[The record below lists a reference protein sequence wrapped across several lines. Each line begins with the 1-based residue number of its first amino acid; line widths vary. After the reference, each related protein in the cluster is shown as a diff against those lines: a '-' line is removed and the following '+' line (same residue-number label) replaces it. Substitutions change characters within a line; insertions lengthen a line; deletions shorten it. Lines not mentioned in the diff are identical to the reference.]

1 MKKIV
6 QKYFFLLVMLGS
18 ISGFMNAQ
26 PSVNN
31 YTQIYLKSREAILYP
46 AAFQEKGFLGFFE
59 NWMAIDRNGSYNSIF
74 RNAAQPTDEMLRAF
88 ENLKTSYE
96 SLLQIHKFNEVALD
110 IWEGHQ
116 TIPVPGGR
124 EDNSLDSADAWL
136 ADDPGFRPFLIDYR
150 LKNPSEA
157 KGTIITIPSI
167 RGAYDELALIAK
179 TFNELGFNVF
189 ALQGRMN
196 TVNRSYY
203 GLQLDAQRAI
213 RYIRF
218 HAKKL
223 GIDPKKI
230 ASIGGSKGNFTHI
243 MTFEYFD
250 KTPAQYATDVLKKPL
265 KDYVCDRIDSVP
277 SNVSALIYSY
287 GSFLLGRNFSA
298 QTIRSSHIYS
308 KQMYDAGYRYPHIVV
323 LAGNYD
329 NMDIPSI
336 PFAINALS
344 DYNRQPDK
352 LYEIGYE
359 VHISDK
365 VEHGFGSG
373 YKYPNL
379 KNLWD
384 AVGVFLEMNLG
395 H

>member
-1 MKKIV
+1 MKSLN
-6 QKYFFLLVMLGS
+6 LLLLLIALGVVIPAS
-18 ISGFMNAQ
+18 SQSNA
-26 PSVNN
+26 PDYKN
-31 YTQIYLKSREAILYP
+31 IYLNARKALLYP
-46 AAFQEKGFLGFFE
+46 AAYKEEGFLTFFE
-59 NWMAIDRNGSYNSIF
+59 SWMAVDRNNAYNSIL
-74 RNAAQPTDEMLRAF
+74 RNSDQPSEELLLAL
-88 ENLKTSYE
+88 NKLKTSYE
-96 SLLQIHKFNEVALD
+96 ALTQIHKYHEVALD

-136 ADDPGFRPFLIDYR
+136 ADDPGFRPFLMDYR

-167 RGAYDELALIAK
+167 RGAYDELTLIAK

-196 TVNRSYY
+196 TVNRRYY
-203 GLQLDAQRAI
+203 GLQLDAQRAV
-213 RYIRF
+213 RYLRF
-218 HAKKL
+218 HAKEL
-223 GIDPKKI
+223 GIDPEKI
-230 ASIGGSKGNFTHI
+230 VSIGGSKGNFTHI
-243 MTFEYFD
+243 MTYEYFD
-250 KTPAQYATDVLKKPL
+250 KTPVQYAAEVLKKPL
-265 KDYVCDRIDSVP
+265 KDYVCDAIDTIP
-277 SNVSALIYSY
+277 SHVSALIYSY
-287 GSFLLGRNFSA
+287 GSFLLGKDFSA
-298 QTIRSSHIYS
+298 QTIRNSHIYS
-308 KQMYDAGYRYPHIVV
+308 KEMYEAGYRYPHMVV

-329 NMDIPSI
+329 HMDIPTLPVVI
-336 PFAINALS
+336 TALS
-344 DYNRQPDK
+344 DYNKMSDR

-373 YKYPNL
+373 YKYPNM

-395 H
+395 K